1 MTNVEMLQMIETLMK
16 EGAPILPDKQSLQ
29 ELSNASDIMIRQK
42 EINRELSL
50 IVYKMRQRASMGYFD
65 SGDYLPIK
73 YEENI
78 ENLKEA
84 GYVLIPSEDTCL
96 SKYYKISWDAR
107 VVDEGSVQSDNESV
121 EVSASAEG
129 GIAGGNLG
137 S

>member
-42 EINRELSL
+42 EINKELSTV
-50 IVYKMRQRASMGYFD
+50 VYKMRQRASMGYFD
-65 SGDYLPIK
+65 SGDYISIN

-78 ENLKEA
+78 DNLKEA
-84 GYVLIPSEDTCL
+84 GYVLIQSESDL
-96 SKYYKISWDAR
+96 PNYYKISWDAG

-121 EVSASAEG
+121 EVSTSAEG
-129 GIAGGNLG
+129 GIAGGSFG